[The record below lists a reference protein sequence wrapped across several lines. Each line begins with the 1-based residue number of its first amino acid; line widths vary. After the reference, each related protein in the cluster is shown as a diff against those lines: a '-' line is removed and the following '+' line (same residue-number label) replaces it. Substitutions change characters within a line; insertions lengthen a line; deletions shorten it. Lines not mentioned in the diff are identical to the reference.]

1 MEEVKISTAGDSALL
16 IEFGQEISPEINA
29 RITAF
34 VHLLKAYRRCAGY
47 DPGIYQS
54 LDQL

>member
-34 VHLLKAYRRCAGY
+34 EFIRLIHQEDGSYLV
-47 DPGIYQS
+47 
-54 LDQL
+54 